1 MKYDI
6 LYWSKRAT
14 EAVKLAKIAGK
25 ERRATATL
33 EYLAE
38 ADMCIGKMH
47 ELHNPKPWYKKIFNF
62 RKNK

>member
-14 EAVKLAKIAGK
+14 EAVKLAKISGK
-25 ERRATATL
+25 ERRAAATL

-38 ADMCIGKMH
+38 ADMCIDEMRK
-47 ELHNPKPWYKKIFNF
+47 LLNPKPWYKKIFNF